1 MRPAAALLAL
11 LLLASAAASASGA
24 PGDVELRWNPFVR
37 PDLEPEDDGGGAA
50 ASAHWRPVLRA
61 TLVSGRRSLANLGGV
76 VLGLGDEAHGYRLT
90 EVRAWEA
97 VFEKGGA
104 TVVLPVEREEE
115 GARP

>member
-1 MRPAAALLAL
+1 M
-11 LLLASAAASASGA
+11 ASAAASASAA

-37 PDLEPEDDGGGAA
+37 PDLEPEDDGGGAGGVA

-61 TLVSGRRSLANLGGV
+61 TLVSGQRSLANLGGV